1 MASSHA
7 NVHSQTR
14 PHFCPVK
21 GCPRSEGGKG
31 FKRKNEMIRHGLVHQ
46 SPGYVCPFCPDR
58 EHKYPRPD
66 NLQRYVF
73 PNRGYRHSLTDYQQ
87 TRSSTSR
94 GQRQGR
100 STAPRR
106 PRTAARR
113 RKSRAKKTSKP
124 TYPSSAINSNITRF
138 LLANDLR
145 SLLASRTKSCIRHF
159 HQLSFIICFTSRTF

>member
-1 MASSHA
+1 MQTASTQANGPASSHA

-66 NLQRYVF
+66 NLQRYVLF
-73 PNRGYRHSLTDYQQ
+73 FFLPKPWLEMFADGLTDTSAYITW
-87 TRSSTSR
+87 TRT
-94 GQRQGR
+94 
-100 STAPRR
+100 
-106 PRTAARR
+106 RT
-113 RKSRAKKTSKP
+113 T
-124 TYPSSAINSNITRF
+124 PSSA
-138 LLANDLR
+138 
-145 SLLASRTKSCIRHF
+145 
-159 HQLSFIICFTSRTF
+159 TSSHSGPKAEVAGGEDE